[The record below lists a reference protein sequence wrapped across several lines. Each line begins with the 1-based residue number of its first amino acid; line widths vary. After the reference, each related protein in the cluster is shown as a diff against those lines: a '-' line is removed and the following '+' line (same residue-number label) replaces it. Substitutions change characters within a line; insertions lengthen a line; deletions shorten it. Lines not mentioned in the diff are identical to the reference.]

1 MIGQYMA
8 SGAPRSTQ
16 YPHLPCL
23 RRDVTKSRDQASVNS
38 RLTGTNAK
46 GFVGGRGTT
55 HRVDSEATAS
65 ASDRINNGLRPTRF
79 AYSIARDLIMAI
91 PSSRKGQAD

>member
-23 RRDVTKSRDQASVNS
+23 RKEVTKTMNQASVSVMLN
-38 RLTGTNAK
+38 GKNA
-46 GFVGGRGTT
+46 GGRGTT
-55 HRVDSEATAS
+55 HRADSEATAN
-65 ASDRINNGLRPTRF
+65 ASDRINNGLR
-79 AYSIARDLIMAI
+79 SI
-91 PSSRKGQAD
+91 